1 MREYDVNE
9 PVPVQDMGMM
19 EGAPRGYDREPE
31 LRMNRGYDREP
42 ELRMK
47 EEYKPKK
54 QELLKEYEIRLRFLS
69 VGCVVGVGCKE
80 IPFRSVKE
88 AMDCVNKYV
97 ENPYEEGKKWHS
109 IFNGE
114 E

>member
-19 EGAPRGYDREPE
+19 EGAP
-31 LRMNRGYDREP
+31 RGYDREP

-109 IFNGE
+109 IFDGE

>member
-9 PVPVQDMGMM
+9 PVESREEEILPVEM
-19 EGAPRGYDREPE
+19 RGYDRGPE
-31 LRMNRGYDREP
+31 LRTT
-42 ELRMK
+42 

-54 QELLKEYEIRLRFLS
+54 QDILKEYEIGIRFLS
-69 VGCVVGVGCKE
+69 VGCVVSIGCKQ

-88 AMDCVNKYV
+88 AMEELNKYV
-97 ENPYEEGKKWHS
+97 ENPYVEAEKWHS
-109 IFNGE
+109 IFDGE

>member
-9 PVPVQDMGMM
+9 PVPVQDMRM
-19 EGAPRGYDREPE
+19 EESPI
-31 LRMNRGYDREP
+31 RGYDREP

-54 QELLKEYEIRLRFLS
+54 QEILKEYEIRLRFLS

-80 IPFRSVKE
+80 SPFRSVKE
-88 AMDCVNKYV
+88 AMECVNDYV
-97 ENPYEEGKKWHS
+97 NNPYEESKKWLELFES
-109 IFNGE
+109 E
-114 E
+114 EE

>member
-1 MREYDVNE
+1 MRDYDVNE
-9 PVPVQDMGMM
+9 PVPAQDMRM
-19 EGAPRGYDREPE
+19 EGAP
-31 LRMNRGYDREP
+31 RGYDREP

-88 AMDCVNKYV
+88 AMEEINKYV
-97 ENPYEEGKKWHS
+97 ENPYEQGKKWHS
-109 IFNGE
+109 IFDGE

>member
-31 LRMNRGYDREP
+31 LRM
-42 ELRMK
+42 K

-54 QELLKEYEIRLRFLS
+54 QEILREYEIGIRFLS
-69 VGCVVGVGCKE
+69 VGCVVSVGCKQ

-88 AMDCVNKYV
+88 AMDKINKYV

-109 IFNGE
+109 IFDGE
-114 E
+114 G

>member
-1 MREYDVNE
+1 MREYDVKE
-9 PVPVQDMGMM
+9 PEPVQDMRM
-19 EGAPRGYDREPE
+19 EGAP
-31 LRMNRGYDREP
+31 RGYDREP

-88 AMDCVNKYV
+88 AMDKINKYV

-109 IFNGE
+109 IFDGE